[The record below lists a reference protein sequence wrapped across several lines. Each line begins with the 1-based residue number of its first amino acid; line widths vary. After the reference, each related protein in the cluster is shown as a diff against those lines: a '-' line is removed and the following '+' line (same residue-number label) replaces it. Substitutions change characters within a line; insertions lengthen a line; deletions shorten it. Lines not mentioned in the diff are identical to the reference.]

1 MCFPK
6 GALALVLGIHGH
18 RVVRNVMEGKSRQL
32 RLLDPLARGGK
43 QPPRSSPGIN
53 GHRDVLAFSIPALV
67 RGQRVHP
74 SQPCS
79 LLVKQTSEVC
89 LVFRKSTRLVLH
101 TDEKS
106 RGCDHVSTL
115 APSTIIMT
123 VADGYR
129 F

>member
-1 MCFPK
+1 MC
-6 GALALVLGIHGH
+6 LGHPWAQGGEKCYGGEI
-18 RVVRNVMEGKSRQL
+18 KAITA
-32 RLLDPLARGGK
+32 LDPLARGGK

-53 GHRDVLAFSIPALV
+53 EHREALAFSIPAPV

-79 LLVKQTSEVC
+79 LLVKQTSEVR
-89 LVFRKSTRLVLH
+89 LVFRKSARLILH